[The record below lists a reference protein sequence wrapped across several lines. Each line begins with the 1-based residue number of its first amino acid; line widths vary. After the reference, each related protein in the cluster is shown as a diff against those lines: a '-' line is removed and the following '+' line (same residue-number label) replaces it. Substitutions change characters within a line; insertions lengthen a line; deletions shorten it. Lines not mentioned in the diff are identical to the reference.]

1 MGKFTSFCAG
11 VLLGGMA
18 GAVTALLVTPKTGEQ
33 NRQMVADYAST
44 VAQSAQEFGN
54 NAYGQFQD
62 GLRTLGNHS
71 SEVIDNVKAASEK
84 ASSQF
89 SSTNDELRS
98 KIEAARDKIAEQVK
112 KSTSGNT
119 ESIKVDE

>member
-11 VLLGGMA
+11 VVIGGMA

-54 NAYGQFQD
+54 NAYGQLQD
-62 GLRTLGNHS
+62 GMRTIGNHS
-71 SEVIDNVKAASEK
+71 SEVLDNVKAASEK
-84 ASSQF
+84 ATAQF

-112 KSTSGNT
+112 KSTAGDT
-119 ESIKVDE
+119 ESIKVEE